1 MAKQKNGGEGGQNK
15 GGKRKRGET
24 EQARVYLRKAA
35 RVAKSNGKA
44 TLERYLGTHSN
55 LKSFFPR
62 EVSRLVAN
70 ARVIKPKATPAVAAS

>member
-1 MAKQKNGGEGGQNK
+1 MAKQKNGGGEGQNK
-15 GGKRKRGET
+15 GKRGRSDT

-55 LKSFFPR
+55 LRSFFPR
-62 EVSRLVAN
+62 EVSRIVAR
-70 ARVIKPKATPAVAAS
+70 ARVIKPKAPPAVATS